1 MEERRNSDSL
11 NLYEFRS
18 VSYLRQHQAASKNK
32 DKVFQDRMNISKEI
46 RAKEKH
52 KEGEKEKGGEKE
64 RPKEGGRCTKK
75 ESEGGGRK

>member
-1 MEERRNSDSL
+1 
-11 NLYEFRS
+11 
-18 VSYLRQHQAASKNK
+18 
-32 DKVFQDRMNISKEI
+32 MNISKEI

>member
-1 MEERRNSDSL
+1 
-11 NLYEFRS
+11 
-18 VSYLRQHQAASKNK
+18 
-32 DKVFQDRMNISKEI
+32 MNISKEI

-75 ESEGGGRK
+75 ESEGGGRKWKQNPYSHTTSKLH